1 MNKFNTDPLI
11 DQSEAVFDRI
21 EQCLLQDRPALR
33 SLWKKHQ
40 VLAKEQALETPSSGQ
55 KDFFTKLQGS
65 IDVAEG
71 RASLFQ
77 KIDYPQDLPVVQSRL
92 SILKAIEQHQVVV
105 VAGETGSGK
114 TTQIPKLCAEL
125 GRGIVGRIGHTQP
138 RRLAARTVAARIAD
152 ELGVQLGTA
161 VGYQFRFKD
170 QFNSATRIKIMTDG
184 ILLAAIN
191 RDRLLLEYDTLIID
205 EAHERSL
212 NIDFLLGYLKI
223 LLPKRPD
230 LKLIITSATIDVER
244 FSRHFDCAPVIE
256 VTGRSYPVDI
266 QYLNSEV
273 SHASDQRKHSN
284 TDNDSADFDGDLNQ
298 QIKDCLALIEQQC
311 QGASLGGPRDVLV
324 FLPGEREIRDLSQ
337 FLKSEQANIKLLPL
351 YSRLSQKEQQRIFS
365 VAKPSKKRRVILATN
380 VAETSVTVPGIGFV
394 IDPGMARISRYSAR
408 SKLQRLPIEA
418 ISQASA
424 NQRAGRCGRIAAGT
438 CYRLYSEADFNQRPE
453 FTEPELLR
461 TNLAAVVLQMKALKL
476 GEIQRFPFLEQ
487 PDSRQVRSGIKTL
500 EELGALNHKGQLS
513 QVGQSLACLPID
525 PRLGRM
531 LLAAFSQKCLP
542 DLLVIVSAL
551 AVQDPRE
558 YPSDKRQAADMKHR
572 RFWHSKSDFLSWINL
587 WHYYD
592 AKLAESKQNQLR
604 KLCKRDFLSYPKMR
618 EWRDMHRQLLLAI
631 KPLVA
636 KQSSANVALHA
647 DRAWLVNAIDNDAH
661 QLNFDQRELETIHT
675 ALLTGLATN
684 IGGREKKGEYRGVRN
699 LRFFL
704 FPASSQFKPAP
715 RWVMSAEIVET
726 RKVYARTLA
735 AIDPLWVL
743 KAVPQLINYEYNE
756 PYWDVERGQV
766 MAYRSSSLLGL
777 KILSRQLVVFESID
791 AELSRQ
797 IFVQQAL
804 AECQLKPNVKLL
816 ALADFWRHNQLLIDQ
831 VKCLEEKT
839 RRRDLLVDDLALADF
854 YQRNLPEKINSRRA
868 LQMWLSKY
876 PKQQQSL
883 FLQRSEVLL
892 RSEFD
897 TAISQF
903 PDSLRV
909 ADLSVPLQ
917 YHFGPGDEKDGL
929 TAIIPLAALAYL
941 PIYPFD
947 WLVPGMLRDKC
958 IDLVKAL
965 PKVQRKRLVPV
976 PSVVDNLLDKIDCE
990 EKRKNN
996 VSLTEALAEQINIY
1010 YSLSIDPMQWRI
1022 TAGKS
1027 LDRFCL
1033 MRFEIH
1039 DKQGLCIKEGR
1050 DLAILIEQCRD
1061 QLDESVDRYA
1071 SHGFRQKGLSRWD
1084 FGALSTSHEYQQDGM
1099 KLRGFP
1105 ALIDDKES
1113 VSLDLLA
1120 SPAEA
1125 LTASREGVARLLMLG
1140 MADKIRYLKK
1150 QLIKDSRIIL
1160 PYYRCG
1166 NQEELIDD
1174 IIKAAVVDACLDDF
1188 ERSLP
1193 RNQSQFDNCIESGKG
1208 RLVSIAVATEAL
1220 LLETLSH
1227 YQKIHLELGRLRKT
1241 FPLQCEDIDRQLRGL
1256 IYPGFLY
1263 ATGVLRLQHL
1273 PRYMKGI
1280 LIRLDKLGG
1289 SAKKDLE
1296 LCENLSS
1303 LEQPLKNLLYKYPE
1317 SIFSDVAVDNFRWLL
1332 EELRVSLFAQQL
1344 KTVQPVSLQRAL
1356 KEWKKINHNKYPMTS

>member
-1 MNKFNTDPLI
+1 MKEFNLDPLI

-21 EQCLLQDRPALR
+21 EKCLLQDRPALR
-33 SLWKKHQ
+33 ALWKKNQ
-40 VLAKEQALETPSSGQ
+40 VSAIEQKELHLSQR
-55 KDFFTKLQGS
+55 DFFLKLQRS
-65 IDVAEG
+65 VDAAES
-71 RASLFQ
+71 RASSFQ
-77 KIDYPQDLPVVQSRL
+77 KIDYPQELPVVQSRL
-92 SILKAIEQHQVVV
+92 SILQAIEQHQVVV

-125 GRGIVGRIGHTQP
+125 GRGIFGRIGHTQP

-152 ELGVQLGTA
+152 ELDVQLGTA
-161 VGYQFRFKD
+161 VGYQFRFNE
-170 QFNSATRIKIMTDG
+170 QFNTTTRIKIMTDG

-212 NIDFLLGYLKI
+212 NIDFLLGYLKM

-244 FSRHFDCAPVIE
+244 FSKHFDCAPIIE

-266 QYLNSEV
+266 HYLGPEL
-273 SHASDQRKHSN
+273 SHSSAQRKHST
-284 TDNDSADFDGDLNQ
+284 TDNNSADFDGGLNQ
-298 QIKDCLALIEQQC
+298 QIKDCLTLIEQQG
-311 QGASLGGPRDVLV
+311 QGSTLGGPRDVLV
-324 FLPGEREIRDLSQ
+324 FLPGEREIRDLSH
-337 FLKSEQANIKLLPL
+337 FLKSEQATIELLPL

-438 CYRLYSEADFNQRPE
+438 CYRLYTEADFNQRPE

-476 GEIQRFPFLEQ
+476 GEIQQFPFLEQ
-487 PDSRQVRSGIKTL
+487 PDPRQVRSGIKTL
-500 EELGALNHKGQLS
+500 EELGALNHKGQLNR
-513 QVGQSLACLPID
+513 VGHSLARLPID

-531 LLAAFSQKCLP
+531 LLAALTYKCLS

-558 YPSDKRQAADMKHR
+558 YPNDKRQAADMKHR
-572 RFWHSKSDFLSWINL
+572 RFWHPKSDFLTWVNL
-587 WHYYD
+587 WHYYE
-592 AKLAESKQNQLR
+592 AKLAESTKNQLR
-604 KLCKRDFLSYPKMR
+604 KQCKKDFLSYPKMR
-618 EWRDMHRQLLLAI
+618 EWRDLHRQLLLAI

-636 KQSSANVALHA
+636 KQSSADDALHT
-647 DRAWLVNAIDNDAH
+647 DRIWLPNAIDNDAH
-661 QLNFDQRELETIHT
+661 HLNFDQREIEAIHT

-684 IGGREKKGEYRGVRN
+684 IGGKEKKGEYRGVRN

-704 FPASSQFKPAP
+704 FPASSQFKSAP

-743 KAVPQLINYEYNE
+743 KAVPQLINYEYSE
-756 PYWDVERGQV
+756 PYWDAERGQV

-777 KILSRQLVVFESID
+777 KILSRQAVVFESID
-791 AELSRQ
+791 AQLSRQ

-804 AECQLKPNVKLL
+804 AEGQLRPQSKLL
-816 ALADFWRHNQLLIDQ
+816 TLADFWRHNQQLIDQ
-831 VKCLEEKT
+831 VKRLEEKT
-839 RRRDLLVDDLALADF
+839 RRRDLLVDELALADF

-868 LQMWLSKY
+868 LQIWLLKY
-876 PKQQQSL
+876 PKRQESL
-883 FLQRSEVLL
+883 FLKRSEVLL
-892 RSEFD
+892 TSEFD

-903 PDSLRV
+903 PDHLKV
-909 ADLSVPLQ
+909 ADLSLPLQ
-917 YHFGPGDEKDGL
+917 YHFNPGDEKDGV

-965 PKVQRKRLVPV
+965 PKAQRKRLVPV

-990 EKRKNN
+990 ENCKKN
-996 VSLTEALAEQINIY
+996 VSLAEALAEQIKIY
-1010 YSLSIDPMQWRI
+1010 YSLSIDPVQWRE
-1022 TAGKS
+1022 AAKKS

-1071 SHGFRQKGLSRWD
+1071 SHGFRQKGLNRWD
-1084 FGALSTSHEYQQDGM
+1084 FGTLSTSHEYQQDGLT
-1099 KLRGFP
+1099 LRGFP

-1113 VSLDLLA
+1113 VSLDLLS
-1120 SPAEA
+1120 SPEEA
-1125 LTASREGVARLLMLG
+1125 LVASRRGVARLLMLG

-1150 QLIKDSRIIL
+1150 QLVKDSRVIL

-1166 NQEELIDD
+1166 NQEELVED
-1174 IIKAAVVDACLDDF
+1174 IIQAAVVEACLGDF
-1188 ERSLP
+1188 DRSLP
-1193 RNQSQFDNCIESGKG
+1193 RDQSQFDSCIEKGKG
-1208 RLVSIAVATEAL
+1208 SLVATAVAAEAL

-1227 YQKIHLELGRLRKT
+1227 YQKIHLELDRLRNR
-1241 FPLQCEDIDRQLRGL
+1241 FPLQCEDIDQQLRGL

-1273 PRYMKGI
+1273 PRYMKAI
-1280 LIRLDKLGG
+1280 RLRLDKLAG

-1303 LEQPLKNLLYKYPE
+1303 LGRPLKNLLYKYPE

-1344 KTVQPVSLQRAL
+1344 KTAQPVSLQRAL